1 MNRKLMPTISLF
13 GSLMLLAGCS
23 PAASSNGTSAP
34 AEEATPIPEATPPAE
49 PSYKPLSID
58 QALTRFGACMER
70 TRWDEL
76 GMPDVAYQGANS
88 AAGGGRCYSCH
99 YTGTGGAYLSNDE
112 DAFFS
117 MNTQRPFILKL
128 VLGTVNEAGQF
139 DDLVPALRFRERGD
153 ESMHPKYILTEE
165 REQALIT
172 FVEET
177 LVRYHDYEDSC
188 GMP

>member
-1 MNRKLMPTISLF
+1 MNRQLMPTISLF

-23 PAASSNGTSAP
+23 PATSSGGSSA
-34 AEEATPIPEATPPAE
+34 ATEDATPTPEATPGE
-49 PSYKPLSID
+49 PNYKPLSID

-70 TRWDEL
+70 DKWDAL
-76 GMPDVAYQGANS
+76 GMPDVAYQGSNS

-112 DAFFS
+112 DAFFE
-117 MNTQRPFILKL
+117 MNRKRPYILKL

-153 ESMHPKYILTEE
+153 ESMHPKYILTDE

-177 LVRYHDYEDSC
+177 LARYHDYTDSC